1 VELRKKAVFR
11 EIVTLKEPAKAGGQA
26 ESPTAETGSRIGSA
40 LKAYKQKDGLPGNCP
55 IRDVLDRIGDKWST
69 LLVLTLAERPHRF
82 GELRRAVFDISQ
94 RMLTQTLRELQRDG
108 LITRKVHPTTPP
120 SVEYALTA
128 IGRSLLDPLSHL
140 IRWADVHHAAI
151 RTARSEFERDTA

>member
-1 VELRKKAVFR
+1 MPMPGLTVRDVMNPEGVAV
-11 EIVTLKEPAKAGGQA
+11 PA
-26 ESPTAETGSRIGSA
+26 
-40 LKAYKQKDGLPGNCP
+40 DCP
-55 IRDVLDRIGDKWST
+55 IRGVLDRIGDKWST

-108 LITRKVHPTTPP
+108 LISRKVHPTTPP

-128 IGRSLLDPLSHL
+128 LGRSLLDPLSHL
-140 IRWADVHHAAI
+140 LRWADQHHAAI
-151 RTARSEFERDTA
+151 RTARTAETSSSSVE